1 MRKAITLYA
10 TALALG
16 LTCGTA
22 SAAGN
27 DDPPPRSKAKQDY
40 ERGTAAIK
48 RADWNGAITAFSVV
62 IEREPKNADA
72 WNWLGY
78 ANRKSGKLDAAFK
91 AYDQALTIKPDH
103 RGAHE
108 YIGEAYLMTNNPAKA
123 EEHLATLAKLC
134 NARCEEYEDLQKA
147 IAEYKAKPK

>member
-1 MRKAITLYA
+1 MRKTLMLCA
-10 TALALG
+10 AALALG
-16 LTCGTA
+16 LTWGV
-22 SAAGN
+22 AAAVGD
-27 DDPPPRSKAKQDY
+27 DDPPPRSAAKQDY

-48 RADWNGAITAFSVV
+48 RADWNGAITAFSAVV
-62 IEREPKNADA
+62 EREPRNADA

-91 AYDQALTIKPDH
+91 AYDQALAIKPDH

-108 YIGEAYLMTNNPAKA
+108 YVGEAYLMAHNPAKA

-134 NARCEEYEDLQKA
+134 NSRCEEYEDLQKA

>member
-1 MRKAITLYA
+1 MRKTIMLCAA
-10 TALALG
+10 ALALS
-16 LTCGTA
+16 LTCGV
-22 SAAGN
+22 AAAIGN
-27 DDPPPRSKAKQDY
+27 DDPPPRSAAKQDY

-48 RADWNGAITAFSVV
+48 RSDWAGAITAFTAVV
-62 IEREPKNADA
+62 DREPKNADA

-91 AYDQALTIKPDH
+91 AYDQALAIKPDH

-108 YIGEAYLMTNNPAKA
+108 YVGEAFLMANNPAKA

-134 NARCEEYEDLQKA
+134 NSRCEEYEDLQKA
-147 IAEYKAKPK
+147 IAEYKTKPK